1 LDAGRV
7 LNNNVKG
14 YAAPHAAAQI
24 RRGRAIFDEAP
35 AARRDFRPTDRALSP
50 SRPFASNADPRCHP
64 HDFRLRSSFMQ
75 FWSWITEPSS
85 WASLATLTCLEVVLG
100 IDNLV
105 FISIVTGN
113 LPERDQPKA
122 RIAGIAL
129 ALLTRILLLF
139 CISWLTTLTAPW
151 FSFFERTWSA
161 KDIVLLSA
169 GLFLIAKGTRDIHER
184 LENVERRVTKAT
196 HRRVWGVAFQIMFLD
211 ILFSFDSVVTAV
223 GMAQQLVVM
232 VTAIVLAMLL
242 MLAASGAI
250 SRFVNQHPTIKMLA
264 LAFLILIGVLLVA
277 EGLGQHVDKGYIYF
291 AMAFSTLVEML
302 NLRAARRSE
311 K

>member
-1 LDAGRV
+1 MEFL
-7 LNNNVKG
+7 
-14 YAAPHAAAQI
+14 
-24 RRGRAIFDEAP
+24 
-35 AARRDFRPTDRALSP
+35 
-50 SRPFASNADPRCHP
+50 
-64 HDFRLRSSFMQ
+64 
-75 FWSWITEPSS
+75 SWITEPSA

-151 FSFFERTWSA
+151 FFLFERTWSA

-169 GLFLIAKGTRDIHER
+169 RLFLIAKGTRDIHER

-196 HRRVWGVAFQIMFLD
+196 QRRVWGVAFQIMFLD
-211 ILFSFDSVVTAV
+211 ILFSFDSVLTAV

-242 MLAASGAI
+242 MLAASGVI
-250 SRFVNQHPTIKMLA
+250 SRFVNQHPTIRMLA

-302 NLRAARRSE
+302 NLRVGR
-311 K
+311 KGDVKW

>member
-1 LDAGRV
+1 ME
-7 LNNNVKG
+7 
-14 YAAPHAAAQI
+14 
-24 RRGRAIFDEAP
+24 F
-35 AARRDFRPTDRALSP
+35 LSWTTQP
-50 SRPFASNADPRCHP
+50 S
-64 HDFRLRSSFMQ
+64 
-75 FWSWITEPSS
+75 I

-100 IDNLV
+100 IDNVV

-122 RIAGIAL
+122 RVAGIVL
-129 ALLTRILLLF
+129 ALLTRLLLLF

-151 FSFFERTWSA
+151 FYLFERTWSA
-161 KDIVLLSA
+161 KDIVLLGA

-184 LENVERRVTKAT
+184 LESVERRATKPA
-196 HRRVWGVAFQIMFLD
+196 RGRVWGVAIQIMFLD

-223 GMAQQLVVM
+223 GMAQHLAVM
-232 VTAIVLAMLL
+232 VTAIVLAMFL

-277 EGLGQHVDKGYIYF
+277 EGVGQHVDKGYIYF

-302 NLRAARRSE
+302 NLRAGRKEDVKGER
-311 K
+311 

>member
-1 LDAGRV
+1 V
-7 LNNNVKG
+7 
-14 YAAPHAAAQI
+14 PHASDTKP
-24 RRGRAIFDEAP
+24 RCF
-35 AARRDFRPTDRALSP
+35 ALS
-50 SRPFASNADPRCHP
+50 RPALHDPRCHP
-64 HDFRLRSSFMQ
+64 RDFRLRLVSVELFR
-75 FWSWITEPSS
+75 WIAEPSI
-85 WASLATLTCLEVVLG
+85 WAGLATLTCLEIVLG

-105 FISIVTGN
+105 FITIVTGK
-113 LPERDQPKA
+113 LPEQDQPKA
-122 RIAGIAL
+122 RVAGLML

-139 CISWLTTLTAPW
+139 CISWLTTLTTPW
-151 FSFFERTWSA
+151 FSLFGRTWSA

-223 GMAQQLVVM
+223 GLAQQLAVM
-232 VTAIVLAMLL
+232 VTAIVVAMLL

-250 SRFVNQHPTIKMLA
+250 ARFVNQHPTIKMLA

-302 NLRAARRSE
+302 NLRAGRRTEGE

>member
-1 LDAGRV
+1 
-7 LNNNVKG
+7 
-14 YAAPHAAAQI
+14 
-24 RRGRAIFDEAP
+24 
-35 AARRDFRPTDRALSP
+35 
-50 SRPFASNADPRCHP
+50 
-64 HDFRLRSSFMQ
+64 MQ
-75 FWSWITEPSS
+75 YLSWITEPSI
-85 WASLATLTCLEVVLG
+85 WASLATLTCLEIVLG

-105 FISIVTGN
+105 FITIVTGK
-113 LPERDQPKA
+113 LPERDQPRA
-122 RIAGIAL
+122 RATGLLL
-129 ALLTRILLLF
+129 ALLTRVALLF

-151 FSFFERTWSA
+151 FHLFGRTWSA

-184 LENVERRVTKAT
+184 LENTERRVTKAT

-223 GMAQQLVVM
+223 GMAQQLAVM
-232 VTAIVLAMLL
+232 VAAIVLAMLL

-250 SRFVNQHPTIKMLA
+250 ARFVNQHPTIKMLA
-264 LAFLILIGVLLVA
+264 FAFLILIGVLLVA

-302 NLRAARRSE
+302 NLRAGRRGTQGE

>member
-1 LDAGRV
+1 MCADYSFPVHSLAPIRV
-7 LNNNVKG
+7 VFLAKFLFDHTSAN
-14 YAAPHAAAQI
+14 I
-24 RRGRAIFDEAP
+24 RTP
-35 AARRDFRPTDRALSP
+35 
-50 SRPFASNADPRCHP
+50 
-64 HDFRLRSSFMQ
+64 MQ
-75 FWSWITEPSS
+75 YLSWITEPSI
-85 WASLATLTCLEVVLG
+85 WASLATLTCLEIVLG

-105 FISIVTGN
+105 FITIVTGK
-113 LPERDQPKA
+113 LPERDQPRA
-122 RIAGIAL
+122 RAAGLLL
-129 ALLTRILLLF
+129 ALLTRVGLLF

-151 FSFFERTWSA
+151 FHLFGRTWSA

-184 LENVERRVTKAT
+184 LENAERRVTKAT

-223 GMAQQLVVM
+223 GMAQQLAVM
-232 VTAIVLAMLL
+232 VAAIVLAMLL
-242 MLAASGAI
+242 MLASSGAI
-250 SRFVNQHPTIKMLA
+250 ARFVNQHPTIKMLA
-264 LAFLILIGVLLVA
+264 FAFLILIGVLLVA

-302 NLRAARRSE
+302 NLRAGRRTEGE

>member
-1 LDAGRV
+1 ME
-7 LNNNVKG
+7 
-14 YAAPHAAAQI
+14 H
-24 RRGRAIFDEAP
+24 
-35 AARRDFRPTDRALSP
+35 
-50 SRPFASNADPRCHP
+50 
-64 HDFRLRSSFMQ
+64 LR
-75 FWSWITEPSS
+75 WITEPSA

-105 FISIVTGN
+105 FITIVTGK

-122 RIAGIAL
+122 RIAGLTL
-129 ALLTRILLLF
+129 ALLTRVLLLF
-139 CISWLTTLTAPW
+139 CISWLTTLTTNW
-151 FSFFERTWSA
+151 FLLFGRAWSI

-184 LENVERRVTKAT
+184 LENVERRVTT
-196 HRRVWGVAFQIMFLD
+196 VSHGRVWGVAFQIMFLD

-223 GMAQQLVVM
+223 GMAQQLAVM

-242 MLAASGAI
+242 MLAASAAI
-250 SRFVNQHPTIKMLA
+250 GSFVNQHPTIKMLA

-302 NLRAARRSE
+302 NLRARRNEGE

>member
-1 LDAGRV
+1 
-7 LNNNVKG
+7 
-14 YAAPHAAAQI
+14 
-24 RRGRAIFDEAP
+24 
-35 AARRDFRPTDRALSP
+35 
-50 SRPFASNADPRCHP
+50 
-64 HDFRLRSSFMQ
+64 MQ
-75 FWSWITEPSS
+75 YLSWITEPSI
-85 WASLATLTCLEVVLG
+85 WASLATLTCLEIVLG

-105 FISIVTGN
+105 FITIVTGK

-122 RIAGIAL
+122 RAAGLLL
-129 ALLTRILLLF
+129 ALLTRVLLLF

-151 FSFFERTWSA
+151 FHLFGRTWSA

-184 LENVERRVTKAT
+184 LENAERRVTKAT

-211 ILFSFDSVVTAV
+211 VLFSFDSVVTAV
-223 GMAQQLVVM
+223 GMAQQLAVM
-232 VTAIVLAMLL
+232 VAAIVLAMSL

-250 SRFVNQHPTIKMLA
+250 ARFVNQHPTIKMLA
-264 LAFLILIGVLLVA
+264 FAFLILIGVLLVA

-302 NLRAARRSE
+302 NLRAGRRRADGE

>member
-1 LDAGRV
+1 MRRRRRAENFALPGT
-7 LNNNVKG
+7 
-14 YAAPHAAAQI
+14 PI
-24 RRGRAIFDEAP
+24 RR
-35 AARRDFRPTDRALSP
+35 
-50 SRPFASNADPRCHP
+50 FADACRHTDPRCHL
-64 HDFRLRSSFMQ
+64 HDFRLRSVSVEFL
-75 FWSWITEPSS
+75 SWITEPSA

-139 CISWLTTLTAPW
+139 CISWLTTLTEPW
-151 FSFFERTWSA
+151 FSLFERTWSA

-196 HRRVWGVAFQIMFLD
+196 QRRVWGVAFQIMFLD

-242 MLAASGAI
+242 MLAASGVI

-302 NLRAARRSE
+302 NLRVARKVRSE
-311 K
+311 R

>member
-1 LDAGRV
+1 MPTTEL
-7 LNNNVKG
+7 
-14 YAAPHAAAQI
+14 
-24 RRGRAIFDEAP
+24 RRFGLS
-35 AARRDFRPTDRALSP
+35 RRHT
-50 SRPFASNADPRCHP
+50 DPRCHP
-64 HDFRLRSSFMQ
+64 LGFRLRSVSVELL
-75 FWSWITEPSS
+75 SRITEPSI
-85 WASLATLTCLEVVLG
+85 WASLATLTCLEIVLG

-105 FISIVTGN
+105 FITIVTGK

-122 RIAGIAL
+122 RIAGLML
-129 ALLTRILLLF
+129 ALLTRVLLLF

-151 FSFFERTWSA
+151 FNLFGRTWSA
-161 KDIVLLSA
+161 KDIVLLGA

-211 ILFSFDSVVTAV
+211 VLFSFDSVVTAV
-223 GMAQQLVVM
+223 GMAQQLAVM
-232 VTAIVLAMLL
+232 ITAIVLAMLL
-242 MLAASGAI
+242 MVAASGAI
-250 SRFVNQHPTIKMLA
+250 GRFVNQHPTIKMLA

-277 EGLGQHVDKGYIYF
+277 EGLGQHIDKGYIYF

-302 NLRAARRSE
+302 NLRAGRRTEGE

>member
-1 LDAGRV
+1 
-7 LNNNVKG
+7 
-14 YAAPHAAAQI
+14 
-24 RRGRAIFDEAP
+24 
-35 AARRDFRPTDRALSP
+35 
-50 SRPFASNADPRCHP
+50 
-64 HDFRLRSSFMQ
+64 M
-75 FWSWITEPSS
+75 
-85 WASLATLTCLEVVLG
+85 
-100 IDNLV
+100 
-105 FISIVTGN
+105 
-113 LPERDQPKA
+113 
-122 RIAGIAL
+122 
-129 ALLTRILLLF
+129 
-139 CISWLTTLTAPW
+139 
-151 FSFFERTWSA
+151 
-161 KDIVLLSA
+161 LSA

-196 HRRVWGVAFQIMFLD
+196 QRRVWGVAFQIMFLD

-242 MLAASGAI
+242 MLAASGVI

-302 NLRAARRSE
+302 NLRVARKVRSE
-311 K
+311 R

>member
-1 LDAGRV
+1 MEL
-7 LNNNVKG
+7 L
-14 YAAPHAAAQI
+14 
-24 RRGRAIFDEAP
+24 
-35 AARRDFRPTDRALSP
+35 
-50 SRPFASNADPRCHP
+50 
-64 HDFRLRSSFMQ
+64 
-75 FWSWITEPSS
+75 SWITEPNI

-100 IDNLV
+100 IDNVV

-122 RIAGIAL
+122 RVAGITL
-129 ALLTRILLLF
+129 ALLTRVLLLF

-151 FSFFERTWSA
+151 FHLFERTWSA
-161 KDIVLLSA
+161 KDIVLLAA
-169 GLFLIAKGTRDIHER
+169 GLFLIGKGTRDIHER
-184 LENVERRVTKAT
+184 LENVERRVTKPT
-196 HRRVWGVAFQIMFLD
+196 HGRVWAVAFQIMFLD
-211 ILFSFDSVVTAV
+211 ILFSFDSVITAV
-223 GMAQQLVVM
+223 GMAQQLAVM

-302 NLRAARRSE
+302 NLRAGRRTEGE